1 MKKRLEKKLSLSKET
16 LRNLSERELTGVVG
30 GFSRFCSTI
39 SECSDES
46 CITCEGS
53 VCTTTSEN
61 C

>member
-16 LRNLSERELTGVVG
+16 LRNLSERELTGIVG
-30 GFSRFCSTI
+30 GLTRFCSTI

-46 CITCEGS
+46 CITCAGTA
-53 VCTTTSEN
+53 CTTTSEA